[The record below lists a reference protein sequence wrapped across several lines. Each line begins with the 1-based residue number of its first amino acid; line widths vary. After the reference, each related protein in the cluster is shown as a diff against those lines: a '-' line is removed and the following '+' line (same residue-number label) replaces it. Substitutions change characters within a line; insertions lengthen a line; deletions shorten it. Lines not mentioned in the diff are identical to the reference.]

1 MKMLCSLSVLSK
13 CSWFPSAFSVRD
25 KPPTYRH
32 FWVCSVLSICLQSAS
47 HTLNS
52 LYEMHRKK
60 AGFPFTELQLVV
72 NNLTECKSCIMQSA
86 VIIARLTQLHYCTH
100 WAVVLNWTAPG
111 LKNEGELSHL
121 QSRCFFLGAITSCVV
136 ALQTARATSDPVSW
150 YCAAAMR
157 SVRVCPDIF
166 SR

>member
-1 MKMLCSLSVLSK
+1 MQLISFCLLSSRQATHIKTLWGM
-13 CSWFPSAFSVRD
+13 CCQFAFNQ
-25 KPPTYRH
+25 
-32 FWVCSVLSICLQSAS
+32 L
-47 HTLNS
+47 HTLSS
-52 LYEMHRKK
+52 LYKMHPKK
-60 AGFPFTELQLVV
+60 AGFPFTELQLVA
-72 NNLTECKSCIMQSA
+72 NNLRVQTMHNAERCA
-86 VIIARLTQLHYCTH
+86 NCTVNTASLLCH
-100 WAVVLNWTAPG
+100 WTVVLNWTAPG
-111 LKNEGELSHL
+111 LKNEGEFKMSHL